1 MSTGSAAAIKK
12 IKSWKGLKEG
22 PAVDKAIINPWN
34 KVMKR
39 NCKSKTTPW
48 CAITVASCFIQIGKS
63 AVTGYSKSAGCKQQK
78 AYYVKYKRFIKK
90 GQRPAAGYVIFL
102 NDCKHEG
109 LVTSTSAN
117 GTGKY
122 IAGNTSDMVKEC
134 SFNWKTAK
142 NVVGYGKPLYK

>member
-1 MSTGSAAAIKK
+1 MSTGAAAAIKK

-90 GQRPAAGYVIFL
+90 GARPAAGYVIFL

-142 NVVGYGKPLYK
+142 NVVGYGKPNYK

>member
-1 MSTGSAAAIKK
+1 MSTGSSAAIKK

-39 NCKSKTTPW
+39 SVKSKYTPW
-48 CAITVASCFIQIGKS
+48 CAITVASLFIQIGSK
-63 AVTGYSKSAGCKQQK
+63 AVTGYSKSAAVKTQK
-78 AYYVKYKRFIKK
+78 AYYVKYKRFLAK
-90 GQRPAAGYVIFL
+90 GKRPAAGYVIFL
-102 NDCKHEG
+102 NSCKHEG

-122 IAGNTSDMVKEC
+122 IAGNTSNMVKEC

-142 NVVGYGKPLYK
+142 NVVGYGIPKYK

>member
-1 MSTGSAAAIKK
+1 MSTGSVAAIKK

-39 NCKSKTTPW
+39 SVKSKTTPW
-48 CAITVASCFIQIGKS
+48 CSITVASCFIQIGKS

-117 GTGKY
+117 GSGKY
-122 IAGNTSDMVKEC
+122 VAGNTSNMVKEC

-142 NVVGYGKPLYK
+142 NVVGYGKPNYK

>member
-1 MSTGSAAAIKK
+1 MSTGAAVAIKK

-39 NCKSKTTPW
+39 NVKSKYTPW
-48 CAITVASCFIQIGKS
+48 CAITVASCFIQVGKS

-78 AYYVKYKRFIKK
+78 SYYVKYKRFIKK

-102 NDCKHEG
+102 NDFKHEG
-109 LVTSTSAN
+109 LVTSCQSSPDLSASLLN
-117 GTGKY
+117 KRGCVI
-122 IAGNTSDMVKEC
+122 IATR
-134 SFNWKTAK
+134 
-142 NVVGYGKPLYK
+142 

>member
-1 MSTGSAAAIKK
+1 MSTGAAAAIKK

-22 PAVDKAIINPWN
+22 PAVDKAIMKAWN
-34 KVMKR
+34 TAMHR
-39 NCKSKTTPW
+39 SCKSKITPW

-122 IAGNTSDMVKEC
+122 IAGNTSNMVKEC

-142 NVVGYGKPLYK
+142 NVVGYGKPNYK

>member
-1 MSTGSAAAIKK
+1 MSASKAIQL

-22 PAVDKAIINPWN
+22 PVVDKKIINPWN
-34 KVMKR
+34 KVVGR
-39 NCKSKTTPW
+39 SVKSKTTPW
-48 CAITVASCFIQIGKS
+48 CAITVSSCFIQCGKS
-63 AVTGYSKSAGCKQQK
+63 VVTGYSKSAGCKQQK
-78 AYYVKYKRFIKK
+78 SYYVKYKRFIKK

-109 LVTSTSAN
+109 LVISTSAN
-117 GTGKY
+117 GIGKY

-142 NVVGYGKPLYK
+142 NVVGYGKPNYK

>member
-1 MSTGSAAAIKK
+1 MSTGAAEAIKK

-39 NCKSKTTPW
+39 NVKSKYTPW
-48 CAITVASCFIQIGKS
+48 CAITVSSCFIQVGKS

-78 AYYVKYKRFIKK
+78 AYYVKYKRFINK

-122 IAGNTSDMVKEC
+122 IAGNTSNMVKEC

>member
-90 GQRPAAGYVIFL
+90 GIRPAAGYVIFL

-109 LVTSTSAN
+109 IVTSTSAN

-122 IAGNTSDMVKEC
+122 IAGNTSNMVKEC

-142 NVVGYGKPLYK
+142 NVVGYGKPNYK

>member
-39 NCKSKTTPW
+39 SVKSKITPW
-48 CAITVASCFIQIGKS
+48 CAITVASCFIQAGKS

-109 LVTSTSAN
+109 IVTSTSAN
-117 GTGKY
+117 GRSKY
-122 IAGNTSDMVKEC
+122 VAGNTSNMVKEC

-142 NVVGYGKPLYK
+142 NVVGYGKPKYK